1 MNARTSVGFV
11 SAIVLTLGFG
21 ASSAQA
27 FIAKPVMLDAAGFS
41 AVTPVA
47 MCGRSCRGGGRYIQ
61 GPPSV
66 CEQYDLNYCGPSRR
80 GPEPG
85 AGVYVPG
92 TGIGVGVGPGG
103 PGVYVAPGG
112 SNCRTVTIERDD
124 GTVRRI
130 RRCD

>member
-1 MNARTSVGFV
+1 MNSRTSFGLAY
-11 SAIVLTLGFG
+11 AITLTLGLG
-21 ASSAQA
+21 LSSAHA
-27 FIAKPVMLDAAGFS
+27 FVAAPIPADAASLS

-85 AGVYVPG
+85 VGVVVPG
-92 TGIGVGVGPGG
+92 TGIGIGVGPGG
-103 PGVYVAPGG
+103 GGVHVAPGG
-112 SNCRTVTIERDD
+112 NCRTVTIERDD